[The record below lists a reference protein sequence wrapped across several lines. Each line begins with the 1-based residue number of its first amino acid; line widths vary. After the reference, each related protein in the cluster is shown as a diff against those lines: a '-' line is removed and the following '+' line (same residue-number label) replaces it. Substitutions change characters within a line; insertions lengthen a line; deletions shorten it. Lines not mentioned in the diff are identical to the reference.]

1 MCKAITGPNSTTDQ
15 TCAFN
20 TSNTVPSF
28 SQPNSNLSLITQ
40 YSSSGDKT
48 NVTNQD
54 EIYDEAVTL
63 VYPIFTVLFPPAN
76 DSNRGGGVVS
86 AAEAFLTC
94 ARPVNITAGSRVAAA
109 LPSPTPLRTI
119 SKPLSAG
126 AKAGIAVGAVVVVLL
141 IVGISAWVL
150 ISRRRK
156 QRVER
161 DLAAA
166 KEEERQR
173 VEKEDAEKE
182 KKAPL
187 LASEE
192 RHEAMGD
199 LVNER
204 AEMPTELRLEMD
216 GGQSFAELDGS
227 TVGELDG
234 GKVNVRGGR

>member
-1 MCKAITGPNSTTDQ
+1 VCKAITGPNSTTDL

-40 YSSSGDKT
+40 FSSSGDTT

-54 EIYDEAVTL
+54 EIYDEAVTN
-63 VYPIFTVLFPPAN
+63 VYPVFTVLFPPAN
-76 DSNRGGGVVS
+76 DSNRGGGIVDG
-86 AAEAFLTC
+86 AEAFLTC

-119 SKPLSAG
+119 YKPLKAG
-126 AKAGIAVGAVVVVLL
+126 AKAGIAVGIVVVVFL
-141 IVGISAWVL
+141 ITGISAWVL
-150 ISRRRK
+150 VSRRRK
-156 QRVER
+156 QRAEK

-166 KEEERQR
+166 QEEERQR
-173 VEKEDAEKE
+173 AEKEDVEKE

-204 AEMPTELRLEMD
+204 VEMPTELRSEMD
-216 GGQSFAELDGS
+216 WRQSFAELDGS
-227 TVGELDG
+227 TAGELDRG
-234 GKVNVRGGR
+234 NVNLRGDR